1 VAKIRNVMAQPAPS
15 VEVLEFNDRGTVLAV
30 RPFCHNTH
38 YWRVYFDAN
47 EAIGDVCAEAG
58 YPVPETRQ
66 AERALQ

>member
-30 RPFCHNTH
+30 RPYCHNTH
-38 YWRVYFDAN
+38 YWQVYFDTN
-47 EAIGDVCAEAG
+47 KAIGDVCAEAG